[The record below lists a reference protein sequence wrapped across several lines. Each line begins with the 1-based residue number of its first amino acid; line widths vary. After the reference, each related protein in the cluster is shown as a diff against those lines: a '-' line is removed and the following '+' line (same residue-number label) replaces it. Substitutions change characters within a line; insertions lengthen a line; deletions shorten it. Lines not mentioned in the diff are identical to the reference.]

1 MIASVATILY
11 VDDNVKSRR
20 LLGSILINCGFEVVA
35 AGDPVEA
42 IREFS
47 RFRFDGALIDYRM
60 PIMSGPDLALK
71 FKTLHPD
78 VPVVM
83 LSGAAILT
91 DRELLCVDTH
101 FGAGTSLHDLLVTLR
116 TLTSSR
122 AAYRIRASAATW
134 AEST

>member
-1 MIASVATILY
+1 MIASVPTILY
-11 VDDNVKSRR
+11 VDDNSKSRR
-20 LLGSILINCGFEVVA
+20 LLGSVLTNCGFEVVA
-35 AGDPVEA
+35 TGDPAEA

-47 RFRFDGALIDYRM
+47 KLRFDGALIDYRM
-60 PIMSGPDLALK
+60 PIMSGPDLAFKL
-71 FKTLHPD
+71 KTLHPD

-91 DRELLCVDTH
+91 DRELLCVDAH

-116 TLTSSR
+116 TLTCSR
-122 AAYRIRASAATW
+122 TAQRIGATAASW